1 MSTQDL
7 ATSPIEVM
15 HEIAAGS
22 LSLDELGKA
31 MDRAVNDYNDADE
44 AWLSLYDAV
53 AETLRE
59 DYQTA
64 GRKSDPAE
72 HVIVSETRRQH
83 RVAYTTWKRTRR
95 EVESLRD
102 QIKARSAAMN
112 GRQSQLGALR
122 DEMRA
127 DSFAGRQ

>member
-15 HEIAAGS
+15 HEIAEGS
-22 LSLDELGKA
+22 LGLDQLGKD
-31 MDRAVNDYNDADE
+31 MDTAVRKYNEADE
-44 AWLSLYDAV
+44 AWLELYDAV
-53 AETLRE
+53 AESLRE
-59 DYQTA
+59 DYKRA
-64 GRKSDPAE
+64 DRKSDPAE

-83 RVAYTTWKRTRR
+83 RAAYTTWKRTRR